1 MLKVQNLRTSYGD
14 LQVLRNV
21 SLHVDPG
28 EIVVLI
34 GANGAGKSTLL
45 NTIAGLLHPRG
56 GKILFLGKEV
66 QSLRANRIVSRGI
79 SLVPEGRQL
88 FAPMTVLDNLI
99 LGAYSVRKFRRRLD
113 PVRDLEE
120 AAESS
125 GGSSTPG
132 GDESQDKQGHG
143 ERKEAL
149 NAQLREIYELFP
161 ILYERRSQPAGTLS
175 GGEQQ
180 MLAVGRALM
189 SRPKLL
195 LLDEPSMGLAPII
208 AREIFASIKRLR
220 DGGTTILLVEQNA
233 RAALSVANRGY
244 VMEVGMIVAEGPSEE
259 LLASKEIVRAYLGKD
274 YKEVWE

>member
-45 NTIAGLLHPRG
+45 NTIAGLLHPRA
-56 GKILFLGKEV
+56 GKILFLGREI
-66 QSLRANRIVSRGI
+66 QSLRANRIVSQGI

-99 LGAYSVRKFRRRLD
+99 LGAYSVRKSSRRFD
-113 PVRDLEE
+113 AVRDHEG

-125 GGSSTPG
+125 DGGTPG
-132 GDESQDKQGHG
+132 GDESQEKKQGHG
-143 ERKEAL
+143 GRKEAL

-161 ILYERRSQPAGTLS
+161 ILYERRSQAAGTLS

-220 DGGTTILLVEQNA
+220 DAGTTILLVEQNA

-244 VMEVGMIVAEGPSEE
+244 IMEVGMIVAEGPSEE

>member
-1 MLKVQNLRTSYGD
+1 MLRVQNLRTCYGS

-45 NTIAGLLHPRG
+45 NTIAGLLRPRE
-56 GKILFLGKEV
+56 GKIVFLSREI
-66 QSLRANRIVSRGI
+66 QSRAPCEIVCRGI

-88 FAPMTVLDNLI
+88 FAPLTVQENLI
-99 LGAYSVRKFRRRLD
+99 LGAYSV
-113 PVRDLEE
+113 
-120 AAESS
+120 
-125 GGSSTPG
+125 PG
-132 GDESQDKQGHG
+132 KR
-143 ERKEAL
+143 RKEAVGNGL
-149 NAQLREIYELFP
+149 ERARELFP
-161 ILYERRSQPAGTLS
+161 ILHERRNQPAGTLS

-195 LLDEPSMGLAPII
+195 LLDEPSMGLAPIV
-208 AREIFASIKRLR
+208 AREIFAVIKRLR
-220 DGGTTILLVEQNA
+220 EEGTTILLVEQNA
-233 RAALSVANRGY
+233 RAALSIANRGY
-244 VMEVGMIVAEGPSEE
+244 VLEVGMIVAEGSSED

-274 YKEVWE
+274 YREVWE

>member
-1 MLKVQNLRTSYGD
+1 MLKVQNLRTSYGN
-14 LQVLRNV
+14 LEVLRNV

-45 NTIAGLLHPRG
+45 STIAGLLHPRG
-56 GKILFLGKEV
+56 GKIVFLNREI
-66 QSLRANRIVSRGI
+66 QSLSASQIVSRGI

-88 FAPMTVLDNLI
+88 FAPLTVLENLT
-99 LGAYSVRKFRRRLD
+99 LGAYSL
-113 PVRDLEE
+113 
-120 AAESS
+120 
-125 GGSSTPG
+125 T
-132 GDESQDKQGHG
+132 
-143 ERKEAL
+143 RKER
-149 NAQLREIYELFP
+149 NETFREKLEGVWKLFP
-161 ILYERRSQPAGTLS
+161 ILCERCGQPAGTLS

-208 AREIFASIKRLR
+208 AREIFTAIKRLR
-220 DGGTTILLVEQNA
+220 DDGTTILLVEQNA
-233 RAALSVANRGY
+233 RAGLSIANRGY
-244 VMEVGMIVAEGPSEE
+244 VLEVGMVVAEGKSEE
-259 LLASKEIVRAYLGKD
+259 LLSSKEIVRAYLGKD